1 MLFGQSVFQSVL
13 ERLKEEHPEIE
24 DEEPSYRVRGLG
36 AAFVAAQ
43 SPADD
48 VTAPGVMNAYMDF
61 AAETAPPP
69 AEPEQIH
76 EPEVEEAPVMPEHL
90 SRIDP
95 QEVSDELALSETD
108 TVASLQEK
116 RRLFAKANH
125 PDSVH
130 AEFRDNANIRMM
142 IANLLIDEA
151 LRRLKK
157 QDTR

>member
-13 ERLKEEHPEIE
+13 ERLKEEHPEVE

-43 SPADD
+43 SPSDD
-48 VTAPGVMNAYMDF
+48 VTARGVMNAYMDF
-61 AAETAPPP
+61 AGETPPP
-69 AEPEQIH
+69 PPDPEPIQ
-76 EPEVEEAPVMPEHL
+76 EPVVEEAPAMPEHL

-108 TVASLQEK
+108 TVASLHEK

-125 PDSVH
+125 PDSVP
-130 AEFRDNANIRMM
+130 AAFRDNANIRMM

-157 QDTR
+157 QEAR

>member
-43 SPADD
+43 SPSDD
-48 VTAPGVMNAYMDF
+48 VTARGVMNAYMDF
-61 AAETAPPP
+61 AGEAPPP
-69 AEPEQIH
+69 EPEPIQ
-76 EPEVEEAPVMPEHL
+76 EPVVEEAPVMPEHL

-108 TVASLQEK
+108 TVASLHEK

-125 PDSVH
+125 PDSVL
-130 AEFRDNANIRMM
+130 AAFRDNANIRMM

>member
-43 SPADD
+43 SPADE
-48 VTAPGVMNAYMDF
+48 VTAHGVMNAYMDF
-61 AAETAPPP
+61 AGETPPSPPGPEP
-69 AEPEQIH
+69 AEEPAIEQ
-76 EPEVEEAPVMPEHL
+76 EPVMPEHL

-95 QEVSDELALSETD
+95 HEVSDELALSEAE
-108 TVASLQEK
+108 TVASLHEK

-125 PDSVH
+125 PDSV
-130 AEFRDNANIRMM
+130 AADFRDNANIRMM

-157 QDTR
+157 QDVR